1 MSGQLWEHSLLVQ
14 KWYHV
19 TKNPPSMLIF
29 IINPQQQFCAL
40 RQPLKFYIKKNAL
53 VKREFWNKLL
63 RQSWAVVEWY
73 VEWYAEWYA
82 PPAGFNSG
90 ASLILSEY
98 KKPVSIQHSLAIYTG
113 ERGGGAHKEQKPGSN
128 ETLRKMLSSFSGRVY
143 LDMWSDI
150 PHPRASSGQGVHA
163 SSYALKF

>member
-1 MSGQLWEHSLLVQ
+1 MSKMGFLLLKKNLIGHNSWSIIMTYVLTHKMRIQMSVQLWEHSLLVQ

-19 TKNPPSMLIF
+19 TKNPSSMLIS
-29 IINPQQQFCAL
+29 IINPQQQFCTL
-40 RQPLKFYIKKNAL
+40 RQPLNSYIKNAL
-53 VKREFWNKLL
+53 VKREFWDKLL

-73 VEWYAEWYA
+73 VEWYA

-113 ERGGGAHKEQKPGSN
+113 EREEVVHIKNKN
-128 ETLRKMLSSFSGRVY
+128 
-143 LDMWSDI
+143 LDLM
-150 PHPRASSGQGVHA
+150 
-163 SSYALKF
+163 KF